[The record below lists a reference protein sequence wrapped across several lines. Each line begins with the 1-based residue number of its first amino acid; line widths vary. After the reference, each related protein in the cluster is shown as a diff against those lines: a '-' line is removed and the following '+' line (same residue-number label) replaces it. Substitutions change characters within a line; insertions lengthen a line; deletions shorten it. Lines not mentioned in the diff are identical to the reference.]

1 MSARRHPK
9 QISASP
15 SERVRVRRQPKK
27 ARYDRASI
35 EGVLDRG
42 LFCHLAFVDDGHP
55 YCIPTLHARVGD
67 DVYIHGSSASRTLR
81 TLAAGAEACLTVTVL
96 RGLVLARSAFE
107 HSANYDSV
115 VLLGRFHRVE
125 DDDAR
130 IAALAAFTNKLLPG
144 RWDEVRQPNRQ
155 ELKATM
161 VLAMSIDEAS
171 VKTRSGPPDDDDS
184 PDAALDTW
192 AGVVPVHTVFGEPE
206 PSPGLRPGIATTPSV
221 RRLKDARAWP

>member
-1 MSARRHPK
+1 M
-9 QISASP
+9 SASP
-15 SERVRVRRQPKK
+15 ARRVSHAASECVRVRRQPKK

-42 LFCHLAFVDDGHP
+42 LFCHLAFVHEGQP
-55 YCIPTLHARVGD
+55 FCIPTLHARVD
-67 DVYIHGSSASRTLR
+67 DRVYVHGSSASRTLR
-81 TLAAGAEACLTVTVL
+81 TLAGGADACLTVTVL

-115 VLLGRFHRVE
+115 VLLGRFERVE

-130 IAALAAFTNKLLPG
+130 LAALAAFTNKLLPG
-144 RWDEVRQPNRQ
+144 RWDEVRHPSRK

-161 VLAMSIDEAS
+161 ILAMSIDEAS

-192 AGVVPVHTVFGEPE
+192 AGVVPVHTAFGEPE
-206 PSPGLRPGIATTPSV
+206 PSPGLRPGIALTPSV
-221 RRLKDARAWP
+221 RRLKEGRAWP